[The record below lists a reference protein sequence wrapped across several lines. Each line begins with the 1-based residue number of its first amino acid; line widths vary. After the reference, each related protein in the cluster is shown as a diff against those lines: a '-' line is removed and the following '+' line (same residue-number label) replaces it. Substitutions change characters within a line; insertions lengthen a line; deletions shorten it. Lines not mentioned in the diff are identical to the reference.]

1 MAILLNSA
9 DELHD
14 HRLRR
19 LYDYWH
25 EKRGSRLMP
34 SREDIDPVDIAF
46 CLGYL
51 CLIDVEAG
59 DKLRFKFRVDG
70 SNCVSISGMEMT
82 GRYVDEIELS
92 DYREVMETAYRQIY
106 ETKAPHYYS
115 DDEIWD
121 DRRYRTEGILLPLSN
136 NDDAVNMLI
145 DVVLPRA
152 VR

>member
-25 EKRGSRLMP
+25 EKRGTRRMP
-34 SREDIDPVDIAF
+34 SREDIDPIDIAF

-51 CLIDVEAG
+51 CLVDVEPG
-59 DKLRFKFRVDG
+59 DPLRFRFRVDG
-70 SNCVSISGMEMT
+70 SNCVSISGVEMT
-82 GRYVDEIELS
+82 GRYVDEIPLT
-92 DYREVMETAYRQIY
+92 DYRLIMETAYRQIY
-106 ETKAPHYYS
+106 LTKAPHYYI

-136 NDDAVNMLI
+136 DDDVVNMLI

-152 VR
+152 VG

>member
-51 CLIDVEAG
+51 CLVDVEAG
-59 DKLRFKFRVDG
+59 DPLRFRFRVDG
-70 SNCVSISGMEMT
+70 SNCVSISGLEMT
-82 GRYVDEIELS
+82 GRYVDEIPLTE
-92 DYREVMETAYRQIY
+92 YRLIMENAYRQIFL
-106 ETKAPHYYS
+106 TKAPHYYV

-121 DRRYRTEGILLPLSN
+121 NRRYRTEGVLLPLSN
-136 NDDAVNMLI
+136 DDDVVNMLI

-152 VR
+152 VG